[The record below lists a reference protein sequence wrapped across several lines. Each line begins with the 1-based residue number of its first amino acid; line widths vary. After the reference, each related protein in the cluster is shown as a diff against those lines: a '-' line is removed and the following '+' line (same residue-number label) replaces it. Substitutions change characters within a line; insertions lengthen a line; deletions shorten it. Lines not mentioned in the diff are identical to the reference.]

1 MPTKKKMS
9 GGRMSRFYYMDFKVN
24 GIRVNRSTKCT
35 DLQEATWVE
44 DSAREE
50 LEFGVQPDTMSLSA
64 ALKFTSENKW
74 DHNRKSE
81 RPVQQVNRCIQLLN
95 DPMMAD
101 LMDQPGDRSTGSG
114 KFRLLRVLLKDEGL
128 GESTIDQYMVSMKT
142 VMNTV
147 KLDLPMP
154 NLQLP
159 RIPMVN
165 QNRIRDR
172 VLSAAEETELFNL
185 LDDGHPDWSDFYK
198 VLLYTGFRRSE
209 CLGLSFQRNIDF
221 QTNRITLY
229 KDQVKGTNQGAKGRT
244 IVMSGKVREILLRR
258 SRRFPFTVW
267 PVTFTPTAASKMFK
281 KYRIKMGLAAARDFV
296 PHMFRHTC
304 CTRLLENGVE
314 FSVVQA
320 WMGHSTAE
328 MTMRYSHHSVERLD
342 VAAAA
347 LDKIDQGIHG

>member
-1 MPTKKKMS
+1 
-9 GGRMSRFYYMDFKVN
+9 
-24 GIRVNRSTKCT
+24 
-35 DLQEATWVE
+35 
-44 DSAREE
+44 
-50 LEFGVQPDTMSLSA
+50 
-64 ALKFTSENKW
+64 
-74 DHNRKSE
+74 
-81 RPVQQVNRCIQLLN
+81 
-95 DPMMAD
+95 
-101 LMDQPGDRSTGSG
+101 MDQPGDRSTGSG
-114 KFRLLRVLLKDEGL
+114 KFRLLRVLLKDQGL

-154 NLQLP
+154 DLQLP

-165 QNRIRDR
+165 NNRTRER
-172 VLSAAEETELFNL
+172 VLTSAEEEKLFRL
-185 LDDGHPDWSDFYK
+185 MDQGHPDWADYYR

-209 CLGLSFQRNIDF
+209 CLSLDFERNVNF

-229 KDQVKGTNQGAKGRT
+229 KDQVKGTNQNAKGRT
-244 IVMSGKVREILLRR
+244 IVMSAKVREILLRR
-258 SRRFPFTVW
+258 SRKFPFSVW
-267 PVTFTPTAASKMFK
+267 PANFNPTAASKMFRR
-281 KYRIKMGLAAARDFV
+281 YRIIMGLGSDKDFV

-347 LDKIDQGIHG
+347 LDRIDQGIHS